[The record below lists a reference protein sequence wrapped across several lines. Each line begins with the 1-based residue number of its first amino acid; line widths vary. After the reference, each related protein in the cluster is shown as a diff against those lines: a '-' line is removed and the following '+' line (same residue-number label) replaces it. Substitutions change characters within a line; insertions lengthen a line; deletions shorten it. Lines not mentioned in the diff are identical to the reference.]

1 MRHPLDFWKGII
13 LYGAQTAANIMSI
26 ISALIASVL
35 YSNIGLKVVYVEIFH
50 ELFKFPG
57 LTTRRGKIMWAF
69 LIPVYWILA
78 FIIAAAVPAFSAIV
92 GLNSAFFT
100 LSFTY
105 TLPALM
111 ALGYWVKKDA
121 MIEGQERF
129 DPSTGTYNY
138 VDRGFA
144 RLRRGFMKKPLFN
157 LANIIYIL
165 GATAT
170 CGLGCYSAI
179 VSLIEAFERGSAN
192 SLSCKP
198 PL

>member
-1 MRHPLDFWKGII
+1 
-13 LYGAQTAANIMSI
+13 
-26 ISALIASVL
+26 
-35 YSNIGLKVVYVEIFH
+35 
-50 ELFKFPG
+50 
-57 LTTRRGKIMWAF
+57 
-69 LIPVYWILA
+69 
-78 FIIAAAVPAFSAIV
+78 
-92 GLNSAFFT
+92 
-100 LSFTY
+100 
-105 TLPALM
+105 M